1 MGWYWGRPRA
11 APVETAL
18 RLAAAM
24 KCVGGRAGEQHL
36 AALPDDTPL
45 QVLAVP
51 SGPEVWVVHGCGHIV
66 ALARL
71 LPLPPPGLWLA
82 S

>member
-24 KCVGGRAGEQHL
+24 KGVGGRAGEQHL

-45 QVLAVP
+45 QILAVP

-71 LPLPPPGLWLA
+71 LPLPPSGLWLA